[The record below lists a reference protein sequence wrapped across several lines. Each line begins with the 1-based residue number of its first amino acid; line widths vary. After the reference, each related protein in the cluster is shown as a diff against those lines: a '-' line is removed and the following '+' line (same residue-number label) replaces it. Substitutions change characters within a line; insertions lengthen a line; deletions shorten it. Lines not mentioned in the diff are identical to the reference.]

1 MATLQVSVVSPESI
15 LFEGEAEMVV
25 ARPTDGE
32 IAFLP
37 GHEPFVGALGGY
49 PVRIIRGDG
58 QPEIAIAVHGGFV
71 EFSDNRVTVLSDVAE
86 LPDQIDV
93 VRAQTAKE
101 EAERRLREDPEDF
114 EAATALGR
122 ANLRLEAARG
132 ESGARSHP

>member
-1 MATLQVSVVSPESI
+1 MATLRVSVVSPESI
-15 LFEGEAEMVV
+15 LFEGDAEMVV
-25 ARPTDGE
+25 CRPVEGE

-37 GHEPFVGALGGY
+37 GHEPFVGALGGF

-71 EFSDNRVTVLSDVAE
+71 EFSNDTVTVLSDVAE

-101 EAERRLREDPEDF
+101 EAERRLNEDPEDMVAVAALTRAKLRI
-114 EAATALGR
+114 EAAQGFTR
-122 ANLRLEAARG
+122 T
-132 ESGARSHP
+132 P

>member
-1 MATLQVSVVSPESI
+1 VATLQVSVVSPESI

-25 ARPTDGE
+25 CRPVDGE

-37 GHEPFVGALGGY
+37 GHEPFVGALGGF
-49 PVRIIRGDG
+49 PVRVIRGEG

-71 EFSDNRVTVLSDVAE
+71 EFSHDTVTVLSDVAE

-101 EAERRLREDPEDF
+101 EAERRLNENPEDLVAV
-114 EAATALGR
+114 EALTR
-122 ANLRLEAARG
+122 ANLRLEAAEGFTRA
-132 ESGARSHP
+132 S

>member
-1 MATLQVSVVSPESI
+1 VAGLVVSVVSPESI

-25 ARPTDGE
+25 CRPVDGE

-37 GHEPFVGALGGY
+37 GHEPFVGALGGF

-71 EFSDNRVTVLSDVAE
+71 EFSHDTVTVLSDVAE

-101 EAERRLREDPEDF
+101 EAERRLSADPEDF
-114 EAATALGR
+114 AAVEALTR
-122 ANLRLEAARG
+122 ANLRLEAAQGFTRA
-132 ESGARSHP
+132 S

>member
-1 MATLQVSVVSPESI
+1 VATLHVSVVSPESV

-25 ARPTDGE
+25 CRPSDGE

-37 GHEPFVGALGGY
+37 GHEPFVGALGAF
-49 PVRIIRGDG
+49 PVRVIRAEG
-58 QPEIAIAVHGGFV
+58 QPQIVIAVHGGFV

-101 EAERRLREDPEDF
+101 EAERRLSADPGDLVAV
-114 EAATALGR
+114 EALTR
-122 ANLRLEAARG
+122 ANLRLEAAQGFTR
-132 ESGARSHP
+132 AP